1 MDSTGKDAGGRTPTG
16 DGLVRAGLWGAA
28 ACGALALALAILG
41 LALVLGELPAW
52 TAIGVLLPT
61 LAAGGLASVALN
73 RLRAE
78 REGIVAGAAR
88 ARRLADQDGLTGIGN
103 YRSFWRALRGECA
116 RAGRHGAAFTLA
128 VIDLDDFKRV
138 NDEHGHRVGNETLRA
153 VAAALAEA
161 VRAEDA
167 LCRQGG
173 DEFAVVAVAAGAG
186 EASLLA
192 ARLAGAVAS
201 VETGPEVDWRPRA
214 SVGTATYGV
223 AGTTPEE
230 IMEAAEGSLAAAK
243 ATRHGGG
250 GLVPAMRPAGAGPVA
265 PESARA
271 AAGRSSVRLATLSS
285 LARALSVARGERGVA
300 EAAIAHVAGAVDARS
315 VAVVKRSR
323 EGGRVECVAAGGPPG
338 ERPPVAAD
346 EAPLSEALREC
357 RVVLATRSLDL
368 QGPAEASAPGT
379 RLAAPIP
386 VDDEVWGAIL
396 VESERDGAYDST
408 EVTLVEAMAVQVG
421 RSLSVAR
428 LLDRLAVA
436 GWAEENGTAVAPAD
450 PHGRAVAELASQVGE
465 SLGLPARELRDL
477 HLAALFHDVGTVCA
491 PAGLMQKRGH
501 LTPEEFAV
509 VRGHPLAGERLLGSL
524 SGLAPA
530 ARIVRSERERFDGLG
545 YPDGLAGRE
554 IPFASRILGACD
566 AFVAMTSSRPYR
578 QALSREAAQEEL
590 RRGSGTQFDP
600 QVVSALVQT
609 LGRAA
614 VPAP

>member
-1 MDSTGKDAGGRTPTG
+1 MPTDYG
-16 DGLVRAGLWGAA
+16 VARIGMWGAA
-28 ACGALALALAILG
+28 ACGVLTIGIVGLALA
-41 LALVLGELPAW
+41 LGELPAW
-52 TAIGVLLPT
+52 TAIAILVPT
-61 LAAGGLASVALN
+61 LAAGALASLALN

-78 REGIVAGAAR
+78 RAKIVAGAER

-103 YRSFWRALRGECA
+103 YRAFWRALRGEWA
-116 RAGRHGAAFTLA
+116 RAERYGGAFTLA

-138 NDEHGHRVGNETLRA
+138 NDEHGHRVGNDVLRA
-153 VAAALAEA
+153 VARALAEA

-173 DEFAVVAVAAGAG
+173 DEFAVVAVAAGTD
-186 EASLLA
+186 EASPLA

-201 VETGPEVDWRPRA
+201 AETAPEVEWRPRA

-223 AGTTPEE
+223 AGKTPEE
-230 IMEAAEGSLAAAK
+230 IMEAAEAALAAAK

-265 PESARA
+265 PQIARA
-271 AAGRSSVRLATLSS
+271 TAGQSSVRLAMLSS
-285 LARALSVARGERGVA
+285 LARALSVARGERLVA
-300 EAAIAHVAGAVDARS
+300 ETAVAHVAGAVDARS
-315 VAVVKRSR
+315 VAVLKRAG
-323 EGGRVECVAAGGPPG
+323 EEGRVECLAAGGPPG
-338 ERPPVAAD
+338 ERPPEIAAD
-346 EAPLSEALREC
+346 EEPLSVALREC
-357 RVVLATRSLDL
+357 RAALSTRALGLDA
-368 QGPAEASAPGT
+368 PDAAPSAPGT
-379 RLAAPIP
+379 RVAAPVL

-421 RSLSVAR
+421 RSLSVSR
-428 LLDRLAVA
+428 LLHRLAVA
-436 GWAEENGTAVAPAD
+436 GWAEENGSAVAPAD
-450 PHGRAVAELASQVGE
+450 PHGRAVAELACRVGE
-465 SLGLPARELRDL
+465 SLRLPPEELRDL

-509 VRGHPLAGERLLGSL
+509 VRGHPLTGERLLGSL

-545 YPDGLAGRE
+545 YPDGLAGAE

-566 AFVAMTSSRPYR
+566 AFVAMTSNRPYR
-578 QALSREAAQEEL
+578 PALSPGAAQEEL

-600 QVVSALVQT
+600 EVVSALVQT
-609 LGRAA
+609 LERTA
-614 VPAP
+614 VPAQ

>member
-1 MDSTGKDAGGRTPTG
+1 M
-16 DGLVRAGLWGAA
+16 WGAV
-28 ACGALALALAILG
+28 ACGGLALAILG
-41 LALVLGELPAW
+41 LALALGELPVW
-52 TAIGVLLPT
+52 TAIAVLLPT
-61 LAAGGLASVALN
+61 LAVGALASVALN

-78 REGIVAGAAR
+78 RDGIVAGAER
-88 ARRLADQDGLTGIGN
+88 ARRLADQDGLTGVGN
-103 YRSFWRALRGECA
+103 YRAFWRALRGECA

-138 NDEHGHRVGNETLRA
+138 NDEHGHRVGDETLRA
-153 VAAALAEA
+153 VAGALAEA

-186 EASLLA
+186 EASPLA

-201 VETGPEVDWRPRA
+201 VETAPEVEWRPRA
-214 SVGTATYGV
+214 RVGTATYGV

-250 GLVPAMRPAGAGPVA
+250 GGLVPAMRPAGAGPVA

-271 AAGRSSVRLATLSS
+271 VAGRSSVRLATLSS

-315 VAVVKRSR
+315 VAVVKRSG
-323 EGGRVECVAAGGPPG
+323 EDGRVECLAAGGPPG
-338 ERPPVAAD
+338 DRPPVPAD

-368 QGPAEASAPGT
+368 QGPGVPDAEASPPGT

-396 VESERDGAYDST
+396 VESERDAAYDST

-428 LLDRLAVA
+428 LLDRLADA
-436 GWAEENGTAVAPAD
+436 GWADENGSAVAPAD

-509 VRGHPLAGERLLGSL
+509 VRGHPLAGERLLSSL

-545 YPDGLAGRE
+545 YPDALAG
-554 IPFASRILGACD
+554 
-566 AFVAMTSSRPYR
+566 
-578 QALSREAAQEEL
+578 Q
-590 RRGSGTQFDP
+590 
-600 QVVSALVQT
+600 
-609 LGRAA
+609 
-614 VPAP
+614 

>member
-1 MDSTGKDAGGRTPTG
+1 M
-16 DGLVRAGLWGAA
+16 WGAV
-28 ACGALALALAILG
+28 ACGGLALAILG
-41 LALVLGELPAW
+41 LALALGELPVW
-52 TAIGVLLPT
+52 TAIAVLLPT
-61 LAAGGLASVALN
+61 LAVGALASVALN

-78 REGIVAGAAR
+78 RDGIVAGAER

-103 YRSFWRALRGECA
+103 YRAFWRAVRGECA
-116 RAGRHGAAFTLA
+116 RAGRHRAPFTLA

-138 NDEHGHRVGNETLRA
+138 NDEHGHRVGDDTLRA
-153 VAAALAEA
+153 VAGALAEA

-173 DEFAVVAVAAGAG
+173 DEFAVVAVAAGAE
-186 EASLLA
+186 EASPLA

-201 VETGPEVDWRPRA
+201 VETAPEVEWHPRA

-223 AGTTPEE
+223 AGTTAEE
-230 IMEAAEGSLAAAK
+230 IMEAAEASLAAAK

-250 GLVPAMRPAGAGPVA
+250 GLLPAMRPAGAGPVA

-271 AAGRSSVRLATLSS
+271 AAGRSSVSLATLSS
-285 LARALSVARGERGVA
+285 LARALSVARGERAVA
-300 EAAIAHVAGAVDARS
+300 ETAVAHVAGAVDARS
-315 VAVVKRSR
+315 VAVLKWGGE
-323 EGGRVECVAAGGPPG
+323 EGDIECLAAGGPPG
-338 ERPPVAAD
+338 ERPPVAAAD
-346 EAPLSEALREC
+346 QAPLSVALRE
-357 RVVLATRSLDL
+357 RRAGLSTRAGL
-368 QGPAEASAPGT
+368 QGPGAAETEASAAGT
-379 RLAAPIP
+379 RLAAP
-386 VDDEVWGAIL
+386 VVMDDDVWGAIL

-421 RSLSVAR
+421 RFLSVSR

-436 GWAEENGTAVAPAD
+436 GWTEENGSALAPAD
-450 PHGRAVAELASQVGE
+450 PHGRAVAELATQVGE
-465 SLGLPARELRDL
+465 SLGVPARELRDL
-477 HLAALFHDVGTVCA
+477 HLAGLFHDVGTVCA

-545 YPDGLAGRE
+545 YPDGLAGPE

-578 QALSREAAQEEL
+578 PALSRGAAEEEL

-600 QVVSALVQT
+600 EVVSALVET
-609 LGRAA
+609 LERSA
-614 VPAP
+614 VPAQ

>member
-1 MDSTGKDAGGRTPTG
+1 M
-16 DGLVRAGLWGAA
+16 WGAA
-28 ACGALALALAILG
+28 ACGVLAIGIVGLALAL
-41 LALVLGELPAW
+41 GELPVW
-52 TAIGVLLPT
+52 TAIAVLLPT
-61 LAAGGLASVALN
+61 LAAGVLASVALN

-78 REGIVAGAAR
+78 RAGIVAGAER

-103 YRSFWRALRGECA
+103 YRAFWRALRGEWA
-116 RAGRHGAAFTLA
+116 RAERYGGAFTLA

-138 NDEHGHRVGNETLRA
+138 NDEHGHRVGNDVLRA
-153 VAAALAEA
+153 VARALAEA

-173 DEFAVVAVAAGAG
+173 DEFAVVAVAAGAD
-186 EASLLA
+186 EASQLA

-201 VETGPEVDWRPRA
+201 AETAPEVEWRPRA
-214 SVGTATYGV
+214 SVGTATYGA
-223 AGTTPEE
+223 AGKTPEE
-230 IMEAAEGSLAAAK
+230 IMEAAEAALAAAK
-243 ATRHGGG
+243 ATRHGGGG

-265 PESARA
+265 PQIARA
-271 AAGRSSVRLATLSS
+271 TAGQSSVRLAMLSS
-285 LARALSVARGERGVA
+285 LARALSVARGERLVA
-300 EAAIAHVAGAVDARS
+300 ETAVAHVAGAVDARS
-315 VAVVKRSR
+315 VAVLKRGG
-323 EGGRVECVAAGGPPG
+323 EEGRVECLAAGGPPG
-338 ERPPVAAD
+338 ERPPEIAAD
-346 EAPLSEALREC
+346 EEPLSVALREC
-357 RVVLATRSLDL
+357 RVALSTRALGLGVPD
-368 QGPAEASAPGT
+368 AEASAPGT
-379 RLAAPIP
+379 RVAAPVL

-421 RSLSVAR
+421 RSLSVSR

-436 GWAEENGTAVAPAD
+436 GWDEENGSAVAPAD
-450 PHGRAVAELASQVGE
+450 PHGRAVAELACRVGE
-465 SLGLPARELRDL
+465 SLGLSPRELRDL

-545 YPDGLAGRE
+545 YPDGLAGAE

-566 AFVAMTSSRPYR
+566 AFVAMTSNRPYR
-578 QALSREAAQEEL
+578 PALSPDAAQEEL

-600 QVVSALVQT
+600 EVVSALVQT
-609 LGRAA
+609 LERTA
-614 VPAP
+614 VPAQ